1 MRKSYLHWIVVA
13 TSIFTS
19 AAVLADETLLVAKRF
34 KPEMDWVMA
43 YRHGSTPPEVI
54 GPTAEGLRFN
64 IQVTEGTF
72 KGERFQGKFQPGG
85 SARII
90 VRTDGVC
97 NYLGHVSGKID
108 DGALLLI
115 EAEGTCDLGP
125 DGYKLFLEGKIPPLV
140 KLWVVSKIHAADP
153 KYEWLNRRQFIQVGE
168 ADMKS
173 GEISY
178 DVFALK

>member
-1 MRKSYLHWIVVA
+1 MRWIVIA

-97 NYLGHVSGKID
+97 NYLGHVSGKTD
-108 DGALLLI
+108 DGALFLV
-115 EAEGTCDLGP
+115 EAEGTCELGP
-125 DGYKLFLEGKIPPLV
+125 DGYKQFTEGKPPAIV
-140 KLWVVSKIHAADP
+140 KLWVVSKIHIAHP
-153 KYEWLNRRQFIQVGE
+153 KYEWLNRKQFVQFGE

-173 GEISY
+173 GEIAY
-178 DVFALK
+178 DVYSLK